1 METDISAL
9 DRLPA
14 QRDKETAGS
23 RAVTDD
29 TGAGGCSAVGR
40 DRQIESG
47 SLTCPNR
54 R

>member
-14 QRDKETAGS
+14 PRDTPAAGA
-23 RAVTDD
+23 RAVTAD
-29 TGAGGCSAVGR
+29 TTVVSGCAGGR

-47 SLTCPNR
+47 NVNCPNR